1 MYCLKHPLTLSTIA
15 HSQIL
20 TLYQDQVCD
29 WHTNLATPTHFCFN
43 TDLVTVI
50 HLFLLICYELN
61 IDAGQHTVCL
71 NHCSPAAL
79 SSTSLLT

>member
-1 MYCLKHPLTLSTIA
+1 MIGIYMIQETIHLQILCLKHPLTLSTAA

-29 WHTNLATPTHFCFN
+29 WHTNLATPTRFCFN
-43 TDLVTVI
+43 TDLGTEI

-61 IDAGQHTVCL
+61 IDG
-71 NHCSPAAL
+71 
-79 SSTSLLT
+79 